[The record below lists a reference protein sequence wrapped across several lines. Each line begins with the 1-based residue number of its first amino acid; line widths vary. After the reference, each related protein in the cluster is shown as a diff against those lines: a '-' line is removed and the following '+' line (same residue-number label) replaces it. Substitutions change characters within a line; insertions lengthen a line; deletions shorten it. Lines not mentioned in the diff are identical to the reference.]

1 MPWQTARR
9 YRRAP
14 NDNNRGGERAAGV
27 RAFIDPAIALW
38 GAGLALCASYT
49 ELELAFHLSASRGSR
64 ALVCQT
70 AFAAVAMGTGLWCA
84 NALGLLA
91 VGAPLWPSTHSA
103 AVFATLPV
111 SVFGQALT
119 LGLLAGREP
128 SAARLAASAATFT
141 TTLAAMYAMSVIA
154 SGGWQAGKAG
164 GAALLVACV
173 PSLITA
179 FTALWVRYRVR
190 STRSLRAAAARGCAT
205 VLGLLTAVSVHAS
218 HFALSSGGR
227 ANTAG
232 HGGLPDALLTA
243 IALAATGLG
252 ALAVIH
258 AVTVYDGRLARR
270 AGQWARELE
279 EVHARLQYL
288 ATHDSLTGLPNWLL
302 FRERLAQSVADTER
316 PGRAIAVA
324 VLDLDHFS
332 SLNHS
337 LGHGAGDWLLT
348 EVARRVGAV
357 IHSQDLL
364 ARLGSDEFVVLIDS
378 VSARVDA
385 QATTTA
391 ILAALLPP
399 FAINGMQVQVRPSIG
414 VSIWPDDGRRVDDL
428 LAHAEV
434 AMAVVKKRGG
444 NETRFF
450 ERGMTDS
457 MQERLAL
464 ENDLRRALSAGEF
477 ELAFQPVLSTRSGRI
492 VTAEALL
499 RWRHPQR
506 GLIGPSSFIPLA
518 EETGLM
524 IPLGEWVVREVCRQ
538 ASAWQLDRGAPIRL
552 AVNLSATQFRHQ
564 NLVEVIRSALEA
576 EQLDARCLEVELT
589 ESSVMINPEES
600 AGVLRQLRKMGITVA
615 IDDFGTG
622 YSSLS
627 YLRRFPIDKLKID
640 RSFVHDLVTSRTD
653 ESIVRAI
660 TALAHSVG
668 LQVVAE
674 GVETEE
680 QLRCV
685 RELGCDQW
693 QGYYCCEP
701 QTATYFGRMLAEQSS
716 ATRTGLVAAL
726 ARVSL
731 GRDP

>member
-1 MPWQTARR
+1 MTVR
-9 YRRAP
+9 
-14 NDNNRGGERAAGV
+14 ERTAGV
-27 RAFIDPAIALW
+27 KALFDPAIALW
-38 GAGLALCASYT
+38 WVGLALCSSYT
-49 ELELAFHLSASRGSR
+49 VLELACHLSASRRPR
-64 ALVCQT
+64 ALACK
-70 AFAAVAMGTGLWCA
+70 AFCGAVATGIGLWCV
-84 NALGLLA
+84 NGLGLLA
-91 VGAPLWPSTHSA
+91 LTAPLWPGTHTATVFVALPA
-103 AVFATLPV
+103 AILGQVLTFALI
-111 SVFGQALT
+111 
-119 LGLLAGREP
+119 AGREP
-128 SAARLAASAATFT
+128 SPARLAASAATLT
-141 TTLAAMYAMSVIA
+141 ATLAATYAVSVL
-154 SGGWQAGKAG
+154 SSLGWPAVKGLSAPILVAFVPALLTGVMALWLRCRVRTTRTLRTALIRG
-164 GAALLVACV
+164 GATLLGAL
-173 PSLITA
+173 
-179 FTALWVRYRVR
+179 
-190 STRSLRAAAARGCAT
+190 T
-205 VLGLLTAVSVHAS
+205 VVSVHAS
-218 HFALSSGGR
+218 RFALASRGEAPSI
-227 ANTAG
+227 G
-232 HGGLPDALLTA
+232 HNGLPEAAYIA
-243 IALAATGLG
+243 IALAATGFG

-258 AVTVYDGRLARR
+258 ALTVYDARLARR

-279 EVHARLQYL
+279 EVHTRLQYL

-302 FRERLAQSVADTER
+302 FKERLAQAVADTGR
-316 PGRAIAVA
+316 PARAIAVA
-324 VLDLDHFS
+324 VLDLDRFS

-337 LGHGAGDWLLT
+337 LGHGAGDWLLS

-357 IHSQDLL
+357 IRPQDLL

-385 QATTTA
+385 QATTA
-391 ILAALLPP
+391 GILAALSSPI
-399 FAINGMQVQVRPSIG
+399 AINGMEVQIRPSIG

-434 AMAVVKKRGG
+434 AMAVAKKHGG

-477 ELAFQPVLSTRSGRI
+477 ELAFQPVLSVRSGRI
-492 VTAEALL
+492 VTAEALV
-499 RWRHPQR
+499 RWRHPLR
-506 GLIGPSSFIPLA
+506 GLIGPSAFIPLA

-524 IPLGEWVVREVCRQ
+524 IPLGEWVVRQVCRQ
-538 ASAWQLDRGAPIRL
+538 ASAWHLDRGVPIRL

-576 EQLDARCLEVELT
+576 ENLDARCLEVELT
-589 ESSVMINPEES
+589 ESSVMTNPEES
-600 AGVLRQLRKMGITVA
+600 VGVLSQLRKMGITVA
-615 IDDFGTG
+615 VDDFGTG

-640 RSFVHDLVTSRTD
+640 RSFVHDLITSRTD

-660 TALAHSVG
+660 IALAHSVG

-693 QGYYCCEP
+693 QGFYCCEP
-701 QTATYFGRMLAEQSS
+701 QPATYFGRMLAEQ
-716 ATRTGLVAAL
+716 AAGTRTGLVAAL
-726 ARVSL
+726 ARISL
-731 GRDP
+731 GRDS